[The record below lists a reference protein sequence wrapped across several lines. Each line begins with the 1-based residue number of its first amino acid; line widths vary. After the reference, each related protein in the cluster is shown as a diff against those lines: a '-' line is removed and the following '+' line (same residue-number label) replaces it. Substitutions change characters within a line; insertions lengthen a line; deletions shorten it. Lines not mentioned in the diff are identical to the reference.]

1 MSQTDIGRER
11 IRLNDERIDRSIAER
26 IEASAAARTPHG
38 GVGDEEMTPASRKI
52 LERTTHNA
60 EQRASIAARAKAAR
74 SSPVYRAAAAAR
86 AARTAARTT
95 VPPTAFRDA
104 TSARA
109 ASQTHPHPGDASIP
123 TPEGAKAAGEDPHA
137 ETPLEE
143 PASAMP
149 MDVDREIASG
159 DTEMHFIGSMSTEQG
174 IGRLSPPIDDEVA
187 ELLLAQ
193 MGASGR
199 QSRRDY
205 GRAARK

>member
-1 MSQTDIGRER
+1 
-11 IRLNDERIDRSIAER
+11 
-26 IEASAAARTPHG
+26 
-38 GVGDEEMTPASRKI
+38 MTPASRKI
-52 LERTTHNA
+52 LERTTPTA
-60 EQRASIAARAKAAR
+60 DQRASTAARANAAR

-86 AARTAARTT
+86 AARTAARAT
-95 VPPTAFRDA
+95 VPPPAFRDA

-109 ASQTHPHPGDASIP
+109 ASQTHPRPGDASIP

-137 ETPLEE
+137 ETPPEE
-143 PASAMP
+143 PTSAMP

-159 DTEMHFIGSMSTEQG
+159 DTEMHFVGSMSTEQG

-199 QSRRDY
+199 RSRRDY
-205 GRAARK
+205 GRASRKLVTEI